1 MYDYY
6 SAPLFSDALVA
17 IAIKVC
23 EDPTLNQV
31 QDRRGIFVNTWK
43 NRVDTK
49 SWFLGII
56 MLSKNYG

>member
-1 MYDYY
+1 MYAYY

-23 EDPTLNQV
+23 KDPTLNQV
-31 QDRRGIFVNTWK
+31 QDRRGIFVNTRK
-43 NRVDTK
+43 NRVDT
-49 SWFLGII
+49 WCLGII